1 MPPDIQKILGNIKL
15 SENITLSKSM
25 LKIPKTTFLNFLQ
38 IDFEKYAIKQ
48 TSKHQLKKVEWDF
61 ESASSS
67 IHEIY

>member
-48 TSKHQLKKVEWDF
+48 TSKQQLKKVEWDF

-67 IHEIY
+67 IHEID